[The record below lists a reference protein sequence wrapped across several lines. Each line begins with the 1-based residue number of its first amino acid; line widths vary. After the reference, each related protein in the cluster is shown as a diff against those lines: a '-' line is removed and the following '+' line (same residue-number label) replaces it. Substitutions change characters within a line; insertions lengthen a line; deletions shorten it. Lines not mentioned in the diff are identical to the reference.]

1 MMVPGKLMRDAMDKA
16 EEMIGMTPC
25 EHKIGFCTDPYER
38 FLEYQAPE
46 RRWKPWLLGLLAK
59 TKSEEGAMMLEA
71 ILIYELERSGLN
83 IHRNYNYTIKKNYG
97 GEGPITQSP
106 IEAPEPHFVYIA
118 LKPLPPQTPH
128 ERRMAAF
135 VQRAASAQAA
145 ASADAAAS
153 AQAEASDLW
162 ANAGPRAREIVESE
176 IATWP
181 RMLDEE
187 FNERPVQL
195 LQDVSN
201 EGEEEEPLSMD
212 F

>member
-1 MMVPGKLMRDAMDKA
+1 
-16 EEMIGMTPC
+16 
-25 EHKIGFCTDPYER
+25 
-38 FLEYQAPE
+38 
-46 RRWKPWLLGLLAK
+46 
-59 TKSEEGAMMLEA
+59 MMLEA

-97 GEGPITQSP
+97 GEGPITQGP
-106 IEAPEPHFVYIA
+106 DEAPEPHFVYIA

-145 ASADAAAS
+145 AS
-153 AQAEASDLW
+153 DLR

-187 FNERPVQL
+187 FNERTRQL
-195 LQDVSN
+195 LEVIAGYPPGQCDC
-201 EGEEEEPLSMD
+201 EKEEPLSMD